1 MVEIVIGV
9 YYYFLNIKTLER
21 LINKNEIIKDKKY
34 RVNDLI
40 KYSNEKLVQNIDVSN
55 QKKIYNKDK
64 NNYTYSSMIVLSKY

>member
-21 LINKNEIIKDKKY
+21 
-34 RVNDLI
+34 LI

>member
-21 LINKNEIIKDKKY
+21 
-34 RVNDLI
+34 LI

-64 NNYTYSSMIVLSKY
+64 NNNTYSSMIVLSKD